1 MKRGMSNHVTK
12 LIVLINFLLLS
23 ACNQQEQKNHERNR
37 KILELSQATIGSQ
50 EYDRIYQQTLDSLS
64 IWCSEKLPGYES
76 IWSFSYRLDSVLC
89 FNKEKDRMVTAILG
103 RHNRSDC
110 VTDDVHY
117 FYGAKIKGQW
127 YFFRG
132 GGTMVILRRNYQ
144 KDIHTPISFEKLH
157 ELAMEEMFRGYV
169 KKNKAGIWEIN
180 DAFFTANF
188 EDVGWGDFN
197 KQTHKDTVAR
207 GKRFTNKREYFE
219 SIYLD
224 VAKGI
229 WLKPEKKTSQFQR

>member
-1 MKRGMSNHVTK
+1 MSNHVTK

-132 GGTMVILRRNYQ
+132 GGQ
-144 KDIHTPISFEKLH
+144 WSFS
-157 ELAMEEMFRGYV
+157 EETI
-169 KKNKAGIWEIN
+169 KKIFIPPL
-180 DAFFTANF
+180 
-188 EDVGWGDFN
+188 V
-197 KQTHKDTVAR
+197 
-207 GKRFTNKREYFE
+207 
-219 SIYLD
+219 
-224 VAKGI
+224 
-229 WLKPEKKTSQFQR
+229 LKNSMN